1 LATTTRALAA
11 LSCSLCP
18 PRTSPCR
25 RLFALLASSTACHVA
40 STGSALSCDGLR
52 PDAVT
57 PGRQARTAPTVVV
70 EMADTEGHSQKFADA
85 FSSILADETGPEK
98 KKRRKVKAD
107 AVRNQQLRPG
117 SLPQFEMQSDGALL
131 DARVARRDR
140 SCRGSTPAR
149 QTDRRWRR
157 RRSCVLPERQRPCG
171 AWSAAK
177 IA

>member
-1 LATTTRALAA
+1 M
-11 LSCSLCP
+11 
-18 PRTSPCR
+18 
-25 RLFALLASSTACHVA
+25 
-40 STGSALSCDGLR
+40 R

-131 DARVARRDR
+131 DARVARKGPILSRVD
-140 SCRGSTPAR
+140 T
-149 QTDRRWRR
+149 
-157 RRSCVLPERQRPCG
+157 
-171 AWSAAK
+171 SAADRQEVAEK
-177 IA
+177 KKLRAARKAKAVRRMVRGKDRVSTAEAPRTCARDCSRLALSSSRRLCGCSHTIVPGAINRP